1 MGQKKGECRGMLF
14 YKLDE
19 WDTRYCPIFLASLGK
34 KEFKPAFPL
43 PEKKQVWAETFLNQ
57 LRMFKEKAGKNLVQS

>member
-19 WDTRYCPIFLASLGK
+19 WDIRHCQIFLASLGK

-43 PEKKQVWAETFLNQ
+43 PEKKQV
-57 LRMFKEKAGKNLVQS
+57 